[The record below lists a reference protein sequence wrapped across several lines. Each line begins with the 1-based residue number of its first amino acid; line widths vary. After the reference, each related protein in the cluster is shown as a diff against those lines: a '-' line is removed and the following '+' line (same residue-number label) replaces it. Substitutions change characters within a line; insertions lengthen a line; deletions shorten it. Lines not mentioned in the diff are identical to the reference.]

1 MRNGGAP
8 SANPTRLVEDVA
20 ALRAFGL
27 ERFDAGDFPESQIAL
42 TDVLRRSD
50 YDADVIALLMDLI
63 VDDAD
68 ATRVSAFFTDLLDR
82 FSAVAA
88 PQDILIWERSRF
100 DAMLTLTNV
109 IARDRQAD
117 AALQFL
123 ASAAI
128 ARDWTPVV
136 QRRDALDIL
145 FDDPDRRLDLL
156 EQFTYAPPDTGLP
169 ASAAAEITAIGHRFA
184 HDSPLARLAER
195 LLHGAGHR
203 EAAYGVERAR
213 RAAGIESAASPP
225 PAPERDEFSGV
236 IVLIAGGHP
245 PLRRMVTVD
254 LTRSG
259 ALGVREIPSK
269 WEAVRTGR
277 SVRERM
283 AGSDLAVLIGRQIA
297 HSTADQVRAA
307 AAKLGVPVVRAE
319 TAGVSS
325 IRRAAMGARRM
336 AS

>member
-1 MRNGGAP
+1 MRNGGEPPAGP
-8 SANPTRLVEDVA
+8 PTANGDVA
-20 ALRAFGL
+20 ALRAFGI
-27 ERFDAGDFPESQIAL
+27 ERFDAGDFSASQTAL
-42 TDVLRRSD
+42 TDVLRLGD
-50 YDADVIALLMDLI
+50 YDSDVIALLTDLI

-68 ATRVSAFFTDLLDR
+68 AARVSAFFTELLDR
-82 FSAVAA
+82 FSEIA
-88 PQDILIWERSRF
+88 PPRQVLIWERTRF
-100 DAMLTLTNV
+100 DAMLGLTHV
-109 IARDRQAD
+109 IEREHQAD

-136 QRRDALDIL
+136 LRRDALDLL
-145 FDDPDRRLDLL
+145 FDDPARRLDLL
-156 EQFTYAPPDTGLP
+156 EQFTYAPPETGLP
-169 ASAAAEITAIGHRFA
+169 GSAAAEITAIGHRFA
-184 HDSPLARLAER
+184 HDSALARLAER

-213 RAAGIESAASPP
+213 RAAGIDPATTQDPAADR
-225 PAPERDEFSGV
+225 AEFNGV

-245 PLRRMVTVD
+245 PLRRMVAID

-259 ALGVREIPSK
+259 ARGVREIPSK

-277 SVRERM
+277 SVRDRM
-283 AGSDLAVLIGRQIA
+283 AGSDLAILIGRQIA
-297 HSTADQVRAA
+297 HSTADQVRTA

-325 IRRAAMGARRM
+325 IRRAALGARRM